1 MKLFEMKLDED
12 AIANGVNAISL
23 VESPAIESNF
33 IALKKED
40 LAKVEF
46 ATVDAEKRIIMG
58 AVLIPEKP
66 ILRLDEQGEPF
77 HIFFAHQTI
86 RKASELYLQRGLQSS
101 ATLEHEINIQ
111 GITLVESW
119 IVEDSKLDKSHLYKL
134 DAPLDSWV
142 VSMKVMNDEVW
153 TDYVK
158 TGKVKGF
165 SIEGFFTPEEQ
176 QPKKKAKLSM
186 RIIKKL

>member
-1 MKLFEMKLDED
+1 MKLFEMKLDEE
-12 AIANGVNAISL
+12 AIANGVSAISL
-23 VESPAIESNF
+23 VESPAIESDF

-40 LAKVEF
+40 IAKIEF
-46 ATVDAEKRIIMG
+46 ATVDQEKRIVMG

-77 HIFFAHQTI
+77 HIFFAKETI

-119 IVEDSKLDKSHLYKL
+119 IVEDKNLDKSQLYKL
-134 DAPLDSWV
+134 DAPVGSWV
-142 VSMKVMNDEVW
+142 VSMKVANDEIW
-153 TDYVK
+153 NGYVK
-158 TGKVKGF
+158 NGKVKGF

-176 QPKKKAKLSM
+176 TKAKLSM
-186 RIIKKL
+186 KIKKVL